1 MRWTWARFAELA
13 VDDLYDALALRAR
26 VFVVE
31 QACAF
36 QDPDGVDRESWHLL
50 GRDTQGVLTGYL
62 RVVDGND
69 PPAVG
74 ASDLS
79 VVPVVP
85 RVPGVPGMPGQPAV
99 PGGQATWSAP
109 AIGRVVTAPEVRGTG
124 AGRTLFAEG
133 LARCLAVWPGRG
145 IRLNAQAH
153 LERFYGGF
161 GFVRAGENF
170 LEDDIPHVPMWRAP

>member
-1 MRWTWARFAELA
+1 MRWTWARFAELGA
-13 VDDLYDALALRAR
+13 DDLYDALALRAR

-36 QDPDGVDRESWHLL
+36 QDPDGVDRQSWHLL
-50 GRDTQGVLTGYL
+50 GRDAQGVLTGYL
-62 RVVDGND
+62 RVVDALAL
-69 PPAVG
+69 PARQGGGVAEG
-74 ASDLS
+74 A
-79 VVPVVP
+79 
-85 RVPGVPGMPGQPAV
+85 PARDR
-99 PGGQATWSAP
+99 AP

-124 AGRTLFAEG
+124 AGRALFAEG
-133 LARCLAVWPGRG
+133 LARCLAAWPGRG

-153 LERFYGGF
+153 LERFYGSF

>member
-1 MRWTWARFAELA
+1 MQWTWARFADLG

-31 QACAF
+31 QGCAF
-36 QDPDGVDRESWHLL
+36 QDLDGVDRASWHLL
-50 GRDTQGVLTGYL
+50 GRDAQGVLASYL
-62 RVVDGND
+62 RVVDG
-69 PPAVG
+69 G
-74 ASDLS
+74 DL
-79 VVPVVP
+79 PVVDANDLPVVRGLHEGPGAQVP
-85 RVPGVPGMPGQPAV
+85 RN
-99 PGGQATWSAP
+99 AP

-124 AGRTLFAEG
+124 AGRALFAEG
-133 LARCLAVWPGRG
+133 LARCLAAWPGRG

-161 GFVRAGENF
+161 GFVRAGDNF

>member
-1 MRWTWARFAELA
+1 MQWTWARFADLG
-13 VDDLYDALALRAR
+13 VHDLYDALALRAR

-36 QDPDGVDRESWHLL
+36 QDPDGVDAASWHLL
-50 GRDTQGVLTGYL
+50 GRDAQGLLTSYL
-62 RVVDGND
+62 RVVDGD
-69 PPAVG
+69 EPRVVD
-74 ASDLS
+74 ASDLPF
-79 VVPVVP
+79 VHGGLE
-85 RVPGVPGMPGQPAV
+85 VPGA
-99 PGGQATWSAP
+99 QAAWSAP

-133 LARCLAVWPGRG
+133 LARCLAAWPGRG